1 MRGFA
6 KGHQWL
12 ALGQR
17 NRVFELTGPINA
29 AWHRRRL
36 QNRPV
41 AVAAYPHRLRCSQ
54 GRAFL
59 RRHSRTD
66 KAARNGSRKPNRCLR
81 SGRISWEYNSL
92 PHSKHTLTLSCKVLQ
107 HSLHTGAQPVNDDDS
122 KSDVTNLPQGPK
134 GSGVARGALNVVGG
148 FIPFAGG
155 LLSAAASAW
164 SEHEQNK
171 INDFLHHWIQMLAA
185 EMREKEQTI
194 LEILARV
201 DMHDE
206 ETAKRVESPAYQ
218 ALMRKAF
225 RQWSGAESEA
235 KRTMVRNLLVNA
247 AGSRVASD
255 DVVKLFLDW
264 LDLYSEFHFEVIGA
278 IYNNAGITR
287 GGVWYRLGRPAVR
300 EDSSEADLFRLL
312 FRDLST
318 GGIVRQHRET
328 DYAGNFI
335 AKRSASRTT
344 GPKGETKT
352 MKSAF
357 DNEEQYELTAL
368 GQQFVH
374 YAMTDV
380 PKKLDFDS
388 SL

>member
-1 MRGFA
+1 MGEEEDNQTPEIPA
-6 KGHQWL
+6 
-12 ALGQR
+12 
-17 NRVFELTGPINA
+17 
-29 AWHRRRL
+29 
-36 QNRPV
+36 
-41 AVAAYPHRLRCSQ
+41 
-54 GRAFL
+54 
-59 RRHSRTD
+59 
-66 KAARNGSRKPNRCLR
+66 
-81 SGRISWEYNSL
+81 
-92 PHSKHTLTLSCKVLQ
+92 
-107 HSLHTGAQPVNDDDS
+107 
-122 KSDVTNLPQGPK
+122 LPQGPK
-134 GSGVARGALNVVGG
+134 GSSVVRGALNVVGG
-148 FIPFAGG
+148 LIPFAGG

-164 SEHEQNK
+164 SENEQQK
-171 INDFLHHWIQMLAA
+171 INDFLHHWMQMLAA
-185 EMREKEQTI
+185 EMREKQETI
-194 LEILARV
+194 LEILSRI
-201 DMHDE
+201 DMRDE

-218 ALMRKAF
+218 ALVRKAF
-225 RQWSGAESEA
+225 RDWSGAESEA
-235 KRTMVRNLLVNA
+235 KRAMVRNLLVNA

-287 GGVWYRLGRPAVR
+287 GGVWHKLGRPTVR

-318 GGIVRQHRET
+318 GGIVRQHREK

-335 AKRSASRTT
+335 AKRSSQSSS
-344 GPKGETKT
+344 PKGEAKT

-380 PKKLDFDS
+380 PPKLDFERNE
-388 SL
+388 